1 MDIFPSE
8 IDTVSVIGDMDGEP
22 VKMVK
27 TIGGLYMAVSKK
39 NKKDA
44 VLGAGSHAAIVSY
57 NIKKANPSIKLSLMK
72 SEGYSSAVVHDLTSL
87 LSLSDRQK
95 GYDLF
100 KIEENGKT
108 TISLSKF
115 ASEKGSVELSEEN
128 GHLVCNKKLSPE
140 SMSFLKPIS
149 EAMVR
154 HAAQKGMDIKP

>member
-22 VKMVK
+22 VKMVR

-39 NKKDA
+39 NNKDS

-72 SEGYSSAVVHDLTSL
+72 SESYSSAVVHDLTDL
-87 LSLSDRQK
+87 LSLEDRQK

-100 KIEENGKT
+100 KIEENGKAT
-108 TISLSKF
+108 FSLSKF
-115 ASEKGSVELSEEN
+115 ASEKGSVELIEKD
-128 GHLVCNKKLSPE
+128 GYLVCNKKLSADT
-140 SMSFLKPIS
+140 SSFLKPIS
-149 EAMVR
+149 EAMVK
-154 HAAQKGMDIKP
+154 HAAKKGMDIKS